1 MRFAALVAGVC
12 LGFGWPGQSRAESPL
27 EHLLASVRVAGGTPY
42 VYHLR
47 ASLSEI
53 EDGIPR
59 QHVLELEG
67 TRRFL
72 QHCEGLACHGLFTD
86 GQRSFETDSNGTAV
100 PGGGSLSLFDT
111 SLQGVLL
118 EEFADPGFRT
128 QGGSIALLEPAES
141 NGTTYPRMRVSVRLG
156 SPVDVTIDPHTYLVT
171 SVEDPRHRVTFVY
184 PSERGAL
191 PALPS
196 QIVWAGRNAWTQHF
210 SEWAIVDGPLA
221 LPPGLVPVFAG
232 PDTIAKMLPTGRGP
246 VMPVVECT
254 IGGHTVTALL
264 DTGDSNIAMSLEL
277 AEELGV
283 EPSGG
288 ALAIHGIGQYATGL
302 ASGPGFAIGAVAF
315 PAAKFALLHDI
326 HRYGYDLVLGAD
338 VFAHVR
344 VTLDYAKQ
352 EVRFSPA
359 SDVVAPKDALQ
370 IHFENFIPVAQAWLG
385 ATPAALALDTGDEAS
400 VNLAGDFYA
409 RNPSLFAPTASLLV
423 SGVGGNST
431 QLIGTIPSVTLARF
445 EVRRQKIGATKGLN
459 ATADGH
465 LGSGFLAHFITT
477 FDYAHARVELV
488 PRGGD
493 TAVSSVPSS
502 SQ

>member
-12 LGFGWPGQSRAESPL
+12 LGLAWLGPSRADSDL
-27 EHLLASVRVAGGTPY
+27 EHLLASVRAAGGAPY
-42 VYHLR
+42 AYHVR
-47 ASLSEI
+47 ARLSEI
-53 EDGIPR
+53 DDGIPQ
-59 QHVLELEG
+59 QHDLELEQ

-72 QHCEGLACHGLFTD
+72 QDCQGLACRGLFTD
-86 GQRSFETDSNGTAV
+86 GRRSFETDSNGTAE
-100 PGGGSLSLFDT
+100 PSGDSPSLFDA
-111 SLQGVLL
+111 SLQAVLL
-118 EEFADPGFRT
+118 EEFADPEFRT
-128 QGGSIALLEPAES
+128 QGGSVVMLEPFERS
-141 NGTTYPRMRVSVRLG
+141 GSTYPRLRVSPRLG
-156 SPVDVTIDPHTYLVT
+156 SPVDVTLDPHTYLVT
-171 SVEDPRHRVTFVY
+171 GVEDRWHRVTFAY
-184 PSERGAL
+184 PGERGTL

-196 QIVWAGRNAWTQHF
+196 QIVWAGRTAWTQHF
-210 SEWAIVDGPLA
+210 SHWSIVDGPLA
-221 LPPGLVPVFAG
+221 LPAGLAPVFEGRDAV
-232 PDTIAKMLPTGRGP
+232 AKMVPPGNEP
-246 VMPVVECT
+246 FMPAVACT
-254 IGGHTVTALL
+254 IGGRTVTALL

-277 AEELGV
+277 AEDLGV
-283 EPSGG
+283 EASGG
-288 ALAIHGIGQYATGL
+288 ALAIHGIGQYVTGI
-302 ASGPGFAIGAVAF
+302 AAGPGFAIGAVAF

-359 SDVVAPKDALQ
+359 SDDVAPQDALQ

-385 ATPAALALDTGDEAS
+385 ATPAALALDTGDDAS

-409 RNPSLFAPTASLLV
+409 RNPSLFAPTASLQV
-423 SGVGGNST
+423 AGVGGSST
-431 QLIGTIPSVTLARF
+431 QLVGTIPSVTLARF
-445 EVRRQKIGATKGLN
+445 EVRQQKIGATKGLN

-465 LGSGFLAHFITT
+465 LGSGFLSHFIAT

-493 TAVSSVPSS
+493 TAVSSMPAS